1 MLGGGALRSQTV
13 PPTDSPGNPVPRPPA
28 RLSPALAGL
37 LLVNLALL
45 GSLFF
50 WGTRLHRR
58 LDQLEAGRAADGD
71 RTSPALSSGERLTAA
86 GRPERIAL
94 LLAAAT
100 DAEGTRRLLES
111 IPPRERVEI
120 ARTLIGQPA
129 GNDRNAALGALLQK
143 LADDDPG
150 QAVTLLASVPE
161 TGLRQSF
168 AAQIAAAWIEHDPAG
183 GAAWLA
189 RSGFSFLA
197 RSVLNRL
204 LASAVTRWA
213 AFDPAAATRFA
224 ASKPPASTGEAQELR
239 AASREWARKDPAAA
253 LAWAQSLP
261 SGDPRRPP
269 AAYGVLE
276 GWTDLDPT
284 QAAGYVGQLSYGAN
298 RLYAG
303 EAAAVAARWTEH
315 DPAAAARWA
324 AGLPDRTAR
333 RDALQ
338 QVAASWTAVDVPSAA
353 RWAASLP
360 ASPER
365 AELWRGIGESWADV
379 DPAGVEG
386 WLSTLPAGEDRDVA
400 VAAYAAK
407 VVPTDPEKA
416 LTWARTLSNGAF
428 AAQQID
434 SLLAVWSRK
443 DGLAA
448 RNWAV
453 ANQFLPVSADGGR

>member
-1 MLGGGALRSQTV
+1 M
-13 PPTDSPGNPVPRPPA
+13 PPTDLPGDPHRRAPG
-28 RLSPALAGL
+28 RLSPALVGL

-45 GSLFF
+45 SGLFF
-50 WGTRLHRR
+50 SQARLARR
-58 LDQLEAGRAADGD
+58 LDRLEAGHAADGSKA
-71 RTSPALSSGERLTAA
+71 SPALVMGERSTAA

-111 IPPRERVEI
+111 LPPRERVEI
-120 ARTLIGQPA
+120 ARALIGQPA

-143 LADDDPG
+143 LVDDDPG

-168 AAQIAAAWIEHDPAG
+168 AAQIAAAWIARDPAG
-183 GAAWLA
+183 GAAWLVS
-189 RSGFSFLA
+189 SGPSFLGRTA
-197 RSVLNRL
+197 LNRL

-224 ASKPPASTGEAQELR
+224 ASRPPASAGEAQQLR
-239 AASREWARKDPAAA
+239 AVSRDWARQDPAAA
-253 LAWAQSLP
+253 LAWAQGIP

-269 AAYGVLE
+269 ATYGVLE

-284 QAAGYVGQLSYGAN
+284 QAAGYVGQLSYGAS

-303 EAAAVAARWTEH
+303 EAAAVAARWTER

-338 QVAASWTAVDVPSAA
+338 QVAASWAAVDVPSAA
-353 RWAASLP
+353 RWAAALP

-365 AELWRGIGESWADV
+365 AEIWRGIGESWADV

-416 LTWARTLSNGAF
+416 LTWAKTLSSGTF
-428 AAQQID
+428 AAQQIQD
-434 SLLAVWSRK
+434 LLGVWSRR

-453 ANQFLPVSADGGR
+453 ANQVPLGPVDGGR

>member
-1 MLGGGALRSQTV
+1 M
-13 PPTDSPGNPVPRPPA
+13 
-28 RLSPALAGL
+28 RLSPALTGL

-50 WGTRLHRR
+50 SLARLHRR
-58 LDQLEAGRAADGD
+58 LDKLEAGLATDGSRA
-71 RTSPALSSGERLTAA
+71 SPALSTGERLTAA

-100 DAEGTRRLLES
+100 DVEGTRRLLES
-111 IPPRERVEI
+111 MPPRERVEI
-120 ARTLIGQPA
+120 ARALIGQPA
-129 GNDRNAALGALLQK
+129 GNERNAALGALLQK
-143 LADDDPG
+143 LVDDDPT

-168 AAQIAAAWIEHDPAG
+168 AAQIAAAWTEHDPAG
-183 GAAWLA
+183 SAAWLA
-189 RSGFSFLA
+189 SSGPSFLA
-197 RSVLNRL
+197 RTVLNRL

-213 AFDPAAATRFA
+213 AFDPAAAARFA
-224 ASKPPASTGEAQELR
+224 ASKPPASAGETQELR
-239 AASREWARKDPAAA
+239 AVSREWARKDPAAA
-253 LAWAQSLP
+253 LAWAQGMP
-261 SGDPRRPP
+261 AGDPRRPP
-269 AAYGVLE
+269 AIYGVLE
-276 GWTDLDPT
+276 GWTDRDPA
-284 QAAGYVGQLSYGAN
+284 QAAGYVGQLSYGAS
-298 RLYAG
+298 RPYEG
-303 EAAAVAARWTEH
+303 EAAAVVARWTER

-353 RWAASLP
+353 RWAAALP

-365 AELWRGIGESWADV
+365 AEIWRGIGEAWADV
-379 DPAGVEG
+379 DPAGLEG
-386 WLSTLPAGEDRDVA
+386 WLSMLPAGEDRDLA
-400 VAAYAAK
+400 VAAYTAK

-416 LTWARTLSNGAF
+416 LTWAKTLSNGAF

-453 ANQFLPVSADGGR
+453 ANQFSPVPADGGR

>member
-1 MLGGGALRSQTV
+1 M
-13 PPTDSPGNPVPRPPA
+13 PPTDSPGGSARPPT
-28 RLSPALAGL
+28 RLPLALAGL

-50 WGTRLHRR
+50 SQARLGRR
-58 LDQLEAGRAADGD
+58 LDKLAAASAAAGGG
-71 RTSPALSSGERLTAA
+71 TSPAPSTDERATAA
-86 GRPERIAL
+86 GRSERIAL

-100 DAEGTRRLLES
+100 DTEGTRRLLAS
-111 IPPRERVEI
+111 MPFRERVEI

-129 GNDRNAALGALLQK
+129 GNDRNAALGALLSK
-143 LADDDPG
+143 LVDDDPG
-150 QAVTLLASVPE
+150 QAVSLLASVPE
-161 TGLRQSF
+161 TGLRQSL
-168 AAQIAAAWIEHDPAG
+168 AAQVAAAWTGRDPAG
-183 GAAWLA
+183 SAAWLA
-189 RSGFSFLA
+189 GGGQAFLG
-197 RSVLNRL
+197 RTMLNRL
-204 LASAVTRWA
+204 LASAVSRWA

-224 ASKPPASTGEAQELR
+224 SSKPPASTGEAQELR

-253 LAWAQSLP
+253 LAWAQGIP
-261 SGDPRRPP
+261 PGDPRRPP
-269 AAYGVLE
+269 ATYGVLE

-284 QAAGYVGQLSYGAN
+284 QAAGYVGQLSYGAS

-303 EAAAVAARWTEH
+303 EASAVAGRWTER

-338 QVAASWTAVDVPSAA
+338 QVAASWAAVDVPSAA
-353 RWAASLP
+353 RWAAALP

-365 AELWRGIGESWADV
+365 AEIWRAIGEDWADV

-386 WLSTLPAGEDRDVA
+386 WLGTLPAGEDRDMA

-407 VVPTDPEKA
+407 VVPSDPEKA
-416 LTWARTLSNGAF
+416 LTWARTLFNGAF
-428 AAQQID
+428 AAQQIQD
-434 SLLAVWSRK
+434 LLAVWSRK

-453 ANQFLPVSADGGR
+453 ANQIPLGTADGGR